1 MIIIKQ
7 FLHDV
12 PTNSV
17 EVTWVARTVA
27 PDTVIAEVHA
37 VFDAEGVE
45 TAPAIPARTEPGAVT
60 DVGIKCH
67 SYADVQMQM
76 LRDDALALGTP
87 LDDYEDL
94 IALVES
100 KIVPYVPPPAPAPEK
115 IEALNG
121 LLTLDAAGLS
131 GAYEAWASS
140 PDRTFAQKAF
150 ITKAIPWRRDDPT
163 LAAAASELGLTDEQI
178 DALFIQAATL

>member
-1 MIIIKQ
+1 MISLKQII
-7 FLHDV
+7 HDIT
-12 PTNSV
+12 TNSI
-17 EVTWVARTVA
+17 EATW
-27 PDTVIAEVHA
+27 
-37 VFDAEGVE
+37 
-45 TAPAIPARTEPGAVT
+45 TEDGAQ
-60 DVGIKCH
+60 IKCVSYGPRAMH
-67 SYADVQMQM
+67 SLRAD
-76 LRDDALALGTP
+76 AAELGTP

-140 PDRTFAQKAF
+140 PDRTFAQRAF
-150 ITKAIPWRRDDPT
+150 ITKAIHWRRDDPT